1 MWNYNYVLPSL
12 LVLVIIL
19 FYYFSRPRLPLRLN
33 KTFLGILLLDIFT
46 IITDYL
52 SSRACERYAEL
63 SVATVNVLNMAFFIC
78 FLTRIYWFYL
88 FSVDALK
95 IYYAKPRWKGV
106 VSGVPILFAEAVALS
121 SFFSGAVF
129 TVDAAGYHRGPWY
142 FLLPACSFLYIFQAF
157 VLIIRNRKRLSPF
170 EIGSLMGYNTILA
183 IGNLVRILMP
193 KYLIMNTFCLLA
205 ILVIYLSFENPDLY
219 TSDRGTAF
227 NMRAFQDKLN
237 EIGQKKPYRILG
249 MVLRDYND
257 ERGIYGGAQMDQGIA
272 LISQYLY
279 KQYPE
284 CLVFYLRSGC
294 FTLLGPENLDCGRIR
309 GEIEERF
316 EKPWKAS
323 DADLYLTP
331 AFVEVGAEVSKE
343 SVDRVVNTLLIALD
357 SAGKADESHAGQEH
371 SDIIQAI
378 DQQME
383 IKRSLEHALE
393 TDGVEVFL
401 QPLYDVKNKRIIA
414 AEALARIRDMNGKL
428 IPPNLFIPIAEKNG
442 HINLLG
448 EQVFRKTCRFIRDH
462 VIEDLGLAWVNVNL
476 SPIQCM
482 RSDLPQRFSA
492 ILREYGVPA
501 DMIHLEITEA
511 SIIDYSLLQKQV
523 MSLRKEG
530 FQFALDDYG
539 SGYSNLT
546 RVKHYPF
553 INVKLDMEVVW
564 DYFRERDTL
573 LPTLVQAFRQMDVTI
588 TAEGIETAEMAEAL
602 AAIGCDYLQGYYYSR
617 PIPMDDFV
625 AKYGKKAV
633 S

>member
-12 LVLVIIL
+12 LVLIIIL
-19 FYYFSRPRLPLRLN
+19 FYYFSRPRLSLRLN

-63 SVATVNVLNMAFFIC
+63 SVATVNVLNMAFFVC
-78 FLTRIYWFYL
+78 FLARIYWFYL

-106 VSGVPILFAEAVALS
+106 VSSVPILLAEVIALS
-121 SFFSGAVF
+121 SFFTGAVF

-157 VLIIRNRKRLSPF
+157 VLIIRNRKRVSPF

-193 KYLIMNTFCLLA
+193 QYLIMNTFCLLA

-219 TSDRGTAF
+219 TSDRGNAF

-237 EIGQKKPYRILG
+237 EMAQKKPYRILG
-249 MVLRDYND
+249 MVLRDYNG
-257 ERGIYGGAQMDQGIA
+257 ERGIYGGMQMDQGIT
-272 LISQYLY
+272 LISQYLF
-279 KQYPE
+279 KQYPD

-294 FTLLGPENLDCGRIR
+294 FALLGPENMDCAPIR
-309 GEIEERF
+309 QEIEARF
-316 EKPWKAS
+316 QKPWEAD

-331 AFVEVGAEVSKE
+331 AFVEIGSKNDGE

-357 SAGKADESHAGQEH
+357 DAGKTDESRAAQERT
-371 SDIIQAI
+371 DIIQAV
-378 DQQME
+378 DQQMAV
-383 IKRSLEHALE
+383 KRSLENALE
-393 TDGVEVFL
+393 HDAVEVFL
-401 QPLYDVKNKRIIA
+401 QPLFGVKSQKIIA
-414 AEALARIRDMNGKL
+414 AEALARIRDAEGRL

-462 VIEDLGLAWVNVNL
+462 VLDDLGLAWVNVNL

-482 RSDLPQRFSA
+482 RSDLPQRFSD

-501 DMIHLEITEA
+501 EMIHLEITEQ
-511 SIIDYSLLQKQV
+511 SMIDYSLLKKQL
-523 MSLRKEG
+523 MNLRKDG

-553 INVKLDMEVVW
+553 INIKLDMEVVW
-564 DYFRERDTL
+564 DYCRERDFL
-573 LPTLVQAFRQMDVTI
+573 LPSLVQTFKQMDVTI
-588 TAEGIETAEMAEAL
+588 TAEGIETKEMAEAM
-602 AAIGCDYLQGYYYSR
+602 AAIGCDYLQGYYYSK
-617 PIPMDDFV
+617 PIPMEEFL
-625 AKYGKKAV
+625 KAY
-633 S
+633 SKR

>member
-1 MWNYNYVLPSL
+1 
-12 LVLVIIL
+12 
-19 FYYFSRPRLPLRLN
+19 
-33 KTFLGILLLDIFT
+33 
-46 IITDYL
+46 
-52 SSRACERYAEL
+52 
-63 SVATVNVLNMAFFIC
+63 
-78 FLTRIYWFYL
+78 
-88 FSVDALK
+88 
-95 IYYAKPRWKGV
+95 
-106 VSGVPILFAEAVALS
+106 
-121 SFFSGAVF
+121 
-129 TVDAAGYHRGPWY
+129 
-142 FLLPACSFLYIFQAF
+142 
-157 VLIIRNRKRLSPF
+157 
-170 EIGSLMGYNTILA
+170 
-183 IGNLVRILMP
+183 
-193 KYLIMNTFCLLA
+193 MN
-205 ILVIYLSFENPDLY
+205 
-219 TSDRGTAF
+219 
-227 NMRAFQDKLN
+227 
-237 EIGQKKPYRILG
+237 
-249 MVLRDYND
+249 
-257 ERGIYGGAQMDQGIA
+257 
-272 LISQYLY
+272 
-279 KQYPE
+279 
-284 CLVFYLRSGC
+284 
-294 FTLLGPENLDCGRIR
+294 
-309 GEIEERF
+309 
-316 EKPWKAS
+316 
-323 DADLYLTP
+323 
-331 AFVEVGAEVSKE
+331 KE
-343 SVDRVVNTLLIALD
+343 SVDRIINTLLIALD
-357 SAGKADESHAGQEH
+357 DAGKADGSHAGQERT
-371 SDIIQAI
+371 DIIQAI

-383 IKRSLEHALE
+383 IKRSLEHALDMNE
-393 TDGVEVFL
+393 VEVFL

-414 AEALARIRDMNGKL
+414 AEALARIRDANGNL

-482 RSDLPQRFSA
+482 RSDLPQRLAA

-501 DMIHLEITEA
+501 DMIHLEITEE

-564 DYFRERDTL
+564 DYFRDRDSL
-573 LPTLVQAFRQMDVTI
+573 LPTLVQAFRLMNVTI

>member
-12 LVLVIIL
+12 LVLIIIL
-19 FYYFSRPRLPLRLN
+19 FYYFSRPRLSLRLN
-33 KTFLGILLLDIFT
+33 KTFLGILALDILT
-46 IITDYL
+46 IITDFFA
-52 SSRACERYAEL
+52 SRACERFTEL
-63 SVATVNVLNMAFFIC
+63 SVATVNILNMAFFVC
-78 FLTRIYWFYL
+78 FLARIYWFYL
-88 FSVDALK
+88 FTVDAMKL
-95 IYYAKPRWKGV
+95 YYNKPRWMGIV
-106 VSGVPILFAEAVALS
+106 AAMPIMAAELIALS
-121 SFFSGAVF
+121 SFFTGAVF

-142 FLLPACSFLYIFQAF
+142 TILPVCSFLYIVQAF
-157 VLIIRNRKRLSPF
+157 VLIIHRRKRLTSF
-170 EIGSLMGYNTILA
+170 ETGSLLGYNAILA
-183 IGNLVRILMP
+183 IGNVVRILMP

-205 ILVIYLSFENPDLY
+205 ILAIYLSFENPDLY

-227 NMRAFQDKLN
+227 NMRAFRDKLD
-237 EIGQKKPYRILG
+237 EMGEKMPYRILG
-249 MVLRDYND
+249 LVLRNYND
-257 ERGIYGGAQMDQGIA
+257 ERGIYGGMQMDHGIA
-272 LISQYLY
+272 LISQFLY
-279 KQYPE
+279 KQYPD
-284 CLVFYLRSGC
+284 CLTFYLRSGC
-294 FTLLGPENLDCGRIR
+294 FALLGPENMDCGRIR
-309 GEIEERF
+309 GEIEARF
-316 EKPWKAS
+316 EKPWNAS
-323 DADLYLTP
+323 EADLYLTP

-343 SVDRVVNTLLIALD
+343 SVDRVINTLLIALD
-357 SAGKADESHAGQEH
+357 DAGKADGSHAGQERT
-371 SDIIQAI
+371 DIIQAI

-383 IKRSLEHALE
+383 IKRSLERALDMDE
-393 TDGVEVFL
+393 VEVFL

-414 AEALARIRDMNGKL
+414 AEALARIRDANGKL

-482 RSDLPQRFSA
+482 RSDLPQRFAA
-492 ILREYGVPA
+492 IHKEYGVPA
-501 DMIHLEITEA
+501 DMIHLEITEQ
-511 SIIDYSLLQKQV
+511 SIIDYALLQKQV

-564 DYFRERDTL
+564 DYFRDRDSL
-573 LPTLVQAFRQMDVTI
+573 LPTLVQAFRLMDVTI

-602 AAIGCDYLQGYYYSR
+602 AGIGCDYLQGYYYSR
-617 PIPMDDFV
+617 PIPMEDFV